1 MPQPN
6 PEAVRANFRAIPR
19 CESLEDR
26 ITPAVHVRF
35 DYTFDTL
42 GYFNSTERR
51 DALNEV
57 ASAITA
63 NIGDSLTAIT
73 PTAGNKWQAR
83 AWNSATN
90 SQINVDNLSVG
101 SDELVIFISA
111 GSLSG
116 GALGIASGG
125 AYASSGSQEWL
136 NSVRTRGQAGV
147 DNGTDYSTWGGMI
160 AFNNSANFNF
170 AGAPG
175 NSQFDFKSVASHEM
189 MHIFGFGLSN
199 PSYLRYTS
207 TGAFTGP
214 NVVATT
220 GYAVQLQS
228 GETDHFAPGTK
239 FQGQEAVM
247 SPSLAAGQV
256 KHFGALEYATLR
268 DIGWSSTPT
277 QIVVAPVAPIF
288 ASPTVGTPAAPTAIT
303 NFVVGGGD
311 GAVGTVTGFGTG
323 GQQTFSSVPFGSN
336 FLGGVRVA
344 SGDVNGD
351 GVADLI
357 LAAGPGGG
365 PRVVILDGATGQE
378 INSFFA
384 FDPAFRNGIYV
395 ATADFN
401 HDGFSDIVVAAGFG
415 GGPHVKVFSGKHPN
429 DEMASFFAFD
439 PGYLGGLD
447 LATGDVNGD
456 GTADLVVGALGG
468 SVATFDGT
476 TIRAGQTP
484 TRLISDFLAFDVNFN
499 GRISLAV
506 GDLNGD
512 GFAEIIVGAGAGSAP
527 RVVAFN
533 GRDLLKGRTSFVA
546 SFYAGDPNSHA
557 GIRVAAADLDGDGRE
572 DIIASPMAKSDGQLR
587 IYSSKIGFVGSPPPW
602 LTLQNSAWATNG
614 TYVG

>member
-6 PEAVRANFRAIPR
+6 PEAIRANFRAIPH

-35 DYTFDTL
+35 DYTFDTQ
-42 GYFNSTERR
+42 GFFNSAERR
-51 DALNEV
+51 AALDEV
-57 ASAITA
+57 ATAITA
-63 NIGDSLTAIT
+63 NIGDSLTAIA

-90 SQINVDNLSVG
+90 SQINVDNLAVG

-111 GSLSG
+111 GNLSG

-136 NSVRTRGQAGV
+136 NSVRTRGQAGA
-147 DNGTDYSTWGGMI
+147 DGGTDYSTWGGMI
-160 AFNNSANFNF
+160 AFNTAANFNF
-170 AGAPG
+170 SGTPG
-175 NSQFDFKSVASHEM
+175 GTQFDFKSVASHEM

-214 NVVATT
+214 NVVGTT
-220 GYAVQLQS
+220 GYAVQLQT
-228 GETDHFAPGTK
+228 GEVDHFAPGTK
-239 FQGQEAVM
+239 FQGQEPLM
-247 SPSLAAGQV
+247 SPSVAAGQV
-256 KHFGALEYATLR
+256 KRLGALDYAALR
-268 DIGWSSTPT
+268 DIGWSATPT
-277 QIVVAPVAPIF
+277 QIVTAPAAPVAAGAPI
-288 ASPTVGTPAAPTAIT
+288 AAPAAVT

-311 GAVGTVTGFGTG
+311 GGVGTVAGFGAG

-365 PRVVILDGATGQE
+365 PRVVILDGTTGRE

-401 HDGFSDIVVAAGFG
+401 KDGFSDIVVAAGFG

-429 DEMASFFAFD
+429 DEMTSFFAFD
-439 PGYLGGLD
+439 PRYLGGLD

-468 SVATFDGT
+468 SLATFNGT

-484 TRLISDFLAFDVNFN
+484 GRLVSDFLAFDLNFN

-512 GFAEIIVGAGAGSAP
+512 GFAEIIVGAGAGNAP
-527 RVVAFN
+527 RVAAFH

-572 DIIASPMAKSDGQLR
+572 DIIASPITKSDGQLR
-587 IYSSKIGFVGSPPPW
+587 VYSSKIGFVGSPSPW
-602 LTLQNSAWATNG
+602 FTLQNSAWATNG